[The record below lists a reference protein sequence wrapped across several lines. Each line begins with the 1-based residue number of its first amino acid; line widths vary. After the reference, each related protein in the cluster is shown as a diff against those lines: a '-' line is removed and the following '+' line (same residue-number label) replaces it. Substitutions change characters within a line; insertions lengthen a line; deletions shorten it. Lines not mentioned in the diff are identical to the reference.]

1 MYFKRV
7 VIIMKKNI
15 LFVVDERKMGG
26 VSVLFEDMMTL
37 IDITNYNI
45 DLLILHNNGDSL
57 QNLPKSINIIYG
69 TPYFEAID
77 YTMKD
82 VITKKNINL
91 LFKKIRVVLDMKT
104 GRIEKVIK
112 RERKKILKKQYDT
125 EIAFKDG
132 FTALF
137 TIFGDSKKKIH
148 WLQYEY
154 KKTNPNQKYDKLF
167 KKVLPQFDE
176 IVAVSDNVK
185 KCFNEVYNLGDKVSV
200 IYNVINQNKI
210 LKKADEECDLV
221 LDCNNINIVSV
232 GRLHQ
237 AKGYDR
243 LINVVA
249 KLKDFNAELTR
260 NLKIYIYG
268 DGPLFFELK
277 KLIDDLNLNDII
289 ILVGKVANPYK
300 YIKNFDLFVLPS
312 NFEAFGLVIIEA
324 MTLKIP
330 VLATET
336 SITDKL
342 INSDVN
348 GLVVENS
355 VDGIY
360 DGLKKIIENRELITK
375 YKNNLADYFYD
386 NNEQLEK
393 IKQILD

>member
-37 IDITNYNI
+37 LDITNYNI

-82 VITKKNINL
+82 VIKKKNINL
-91 LFKKIRVVLDMKT
+91 LFKKIRVVLDMKN

-176 IVAVSDNVK
+176 IVAVSDNVR

-210 LKKADEECDLV
+210 LKKANEECDINLNKGD
-221 LDCNNINIVSV
+221 LNIVSV

-249 KLKDFNAELTR
+249 KLKNFNAELTR

-289 ILVGKVANPYK
+289 ILVGQVANPYK